1 MSTSLGKR
9 ARQGKVK
16 PPKISEKVEVK
27 WQFRSLGEIWKL
39 EWLLTVFPQ
48 WLSRRKMKQVGK
60 RQRTFL
66 NAPVL
71 TWQQG
76 RLHDGETVL
85 GKTGSNN
92 SFSLEQYPL
101 VAVQNN
107 SAELSVHLE
116 HS

>member
-1 MSTSLGKR
+1 MAIQIIRRDLEVGVAIDCVPTVAQLKKDETGGK
-9 ARQGKVK
+9 
-16 PPKISEKVEVK
+16 E
-27 WQFRSLGEIWKL
+27 
-39 EWLLTVFPQ
+39 
-48 WLSRRKMKQVGK
+48 
-60 RQRTFL
+60 RTFL

-85 GKTGSNN
+85 GKTGSSN